1 MENLTA
7 YLPQTVN
14 GKNALITGGTT
25 GIGRATAIL
34 LAAQGAKVVIFGR
47 HEPELNDALE
57 AIARVSPDNTPYGFT
72 ADVATEEGVQQIFE
86 HTDKHLETLDILVNN
101 AAIAFDSII
110 SGNYKEWKY
119 VTDTNLLGYM
129 ACVNEAVKRMKPQKS
144 GHIVNIGSIS
154 ADERDKNSSVY
165 VATKAGIQGFTEAL
179 RKEVNELGIKV
190 TLIEPGL
197 VGSDMI
203 EVPAEEQP
211 KEIQALKMLKAEDI
225 AMSVL
230 YCLSQPKR
238 SDVIYLQ
245 IRPHLQIL

>member
-7 YLPQTVN
+7 YLPEHVN

-57 AIARVSPDNTPYGFT
+57 AITRVSPDNTPYGFT

-110 SGNYKEWKY
+110 SGSYKEWKY

-154 ADERDKNSSVY
+154 ADERDKDSSVY